1 MIVHIM
7 ESSLVLQGKCIPEI
21 HYIFNQTL
29 ILEQF
34 PFSKVEWKEFLYT
47 WQNLLH
53 YEYHT
58 PQWYNCYNHEP
69 ILHIITT

>member
-1 MIVHIM
+1 MKFIVFLEMIVHIM
-7 ESSLVLQGKCIPEI
+7 ELSLVLQGKCIPEI
-21 HYIFNQTL
+21 HYIFKYTL

-34 PFSKVEWKEFLYT
+34 LFSKVEWKEFLYT

-58 PQWYNCYNHEP
+58 PQ
-69 ILHIITT
+69 